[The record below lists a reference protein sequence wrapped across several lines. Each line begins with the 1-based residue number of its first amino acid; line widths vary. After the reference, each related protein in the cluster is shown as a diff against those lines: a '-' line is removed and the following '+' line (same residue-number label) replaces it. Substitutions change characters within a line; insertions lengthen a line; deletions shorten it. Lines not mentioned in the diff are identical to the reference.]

1 MSVNTQ
7 SLLRDKTVE
16 IARYLSSFGLF
27 LREVLGYKADPSI
40 GYYDLVETHSELISF
55 LEEDGKAKLVLMPR
69 ESMKSQIATVGYALW
84 RLARDPNMRILIYS
98 DTITKACGFLT
109 TLKNQVEGK
118 APNSRFREI
127 FGNWE
132 TDPHKGGLYN
142 DSAILISK
150 RTHQSDA
157 PSVDTCGI
165 EQSKVGKHYDLIIYD
180 DIVTDLN
187 VTTKAQMDKVYE
199 CYTKSLSILRRGGDV
214 VMVGTRWSYGDL
226 YGRIA
231 KRNEETQEFKIFTRD
246 AMEERN
252 GKLLFEDI
260 GMTREWLKKQLEK
273 QGSYLFSALYRNNP
287 ASDDASLFKFDY
299 FSYYDQTPDFH
310 KNFFITGTCD
320 PAGAGEDFT
329 AITVVGHDSKKNM
342 YILEAV
348 NKHMSVK
355 EICDT
360 IIRLNYKWGFDR
372 FAVERNFLKGALER
386 EYREAEKAHL
396 GNTLY
401 KQFALKENIIT
412 SVKNQTFTKVL
423 GLQPMHERGML
434 FFPGKDFYNL
444 ASPAITELAYQ
455 MMQFTVDGCKAAH
468 DDLIVSLAFHMEIA
482 SAGGEAQKDR
492 APVTSARWFEETLI
506 ETMNKRGSKVP
517 RRYRESYQPIFT

>member
-1 MSVNTQ
+1 LNENTV
-7 SLLRDKTVE
+7 LLRDKTVE
-16 IARYLSSFGLF
+16 IARYLQSFGLF

-40 GYYDLVETHSELISF
+40 NYFDLVETHQELIDF
-55 LEEDGKAKLVLMPR
+55 LQEEGKAKLVLMPR

-84 RLARDPNMRILIYS
+84 RLCRDPNMRVLIYS
-98 DTITKACGFLT
+98 DTITKASGFLL
-109 TLKNQVEGK
+109 TLKNHIEGK

-127 FGNWE
+127 FGAWE
-132 TDPHKGGLYN
+132 TDPHNGGLYN
-142 DSAILISK
+142 DSSILISK

-226 YGRIA
+226 YGRLA
-231 KRNEETQEFKIFTRD
+231 KRNEETKEFKIFTRD
-246 AMEERN
+246 AMQERD
-252 GKLLFEDI
+252 GKLIFEDI
-260 GMTREWLKKQLEK
+260 GMTREWLNKQLEK

-299 FSYYDQTPDFH
+299 FTYYQPSDGFH

-320 PAGAGEDFT
+320 PAGEGEDYT
-329 AITVVGHDSKKNM
+329 AITVVGHDNKKNM
-342 YILEAV
+342 YVLDAV

-355 EICDT
+355 ETCET

-372 FAVERNFLKGALER
+372 FAVEKNFLKGALER
-386 EYREAEKAHL
+386 DFREAEKSHTS
-396 GNTLY
+396 NSHY
-401 KQFALKENIIT
+401 KQFSLKESIVT
-412 SVKNQTFTKVL
+412 SKTNQTFTKVL
-423 GLQPMHERGML
+423 GLQPLHERGSL
-434 FFPGKDFYNL
+434 LLPGKDFYTL
-444 ASPAITELAYQ
+444 ISPAITELAYQ
-455 MMQFTVDGCKAAH
+455 MMQYTTDGCKAAH
-468 DDLIVSLAFHMEIA
+468 DDLIVSLAFHLEIA
-482 SAGGEAQKDR
+482 SVGGVAEKEK
-492 APVTSARWFEETLI
+492 APYTSAKWFEENIL
-506 ETMNKRGSKVP
+506 EVLSLRGSRTP
-517 RRYRESYQPIFT
+517 RRYRQEYQPIFN